1 MERTRKVKIT
11 LGITLCLLVLAFL
24 LRFFPVQ
31 EELAAYAPDAAAS
44 RSWRASNKC
53 SSICSTLCFDA
64 VEIEY
69 CMTYSPANERPLN
82 FYFLRTADGT
92 ESLLVDTQ
100 AYINEAFPEPVRF
113 TGYAS
118 LPLGG
123 AAEQLLPRCSF
134 AESALARF
142 GDAQAVLRE
151 VSQTVAMRL
160 NKHAG
165 EHASVAFVCVSA
177 AAMLSFCVFLAML
190 LKEYFGGK
198 RRKPKGD
205 E

>member
-1 MERTRKVKIT
+1 MERTRKVKIA
-11 LGITLCLLVLAFL
+11 LGITLCLLVSAFL

-31 EELAAYAPDAAAS
+31 EELAAYAPDAAVGDA
-44 RSWRASNKC
+44 
-53 SSICSTLCFDA
+53 LCFDA

-82 FYFLRTADGT
+82 FYFLRAADGT
-92 ESLLVDTQ
+92 EALLADTQ
-100 AYINEAFPEPVRF
+100 AYIDETFPEPVRF

-142 GDAQAVLRE
+142 GDAQDVLRE